1 MSLNNLK
8 VLPVYNVSTET
19 EALFI
24 PFTDV
29 LTLQSVTLS
38 TAVITRSTDGGNFPI
53 DDVSFFL
60 SNIDT
65 VGLIHEG
72 DDTVFDRIY
81 TWTPDFDSKI
91 YKMTFNIA
99 CGINISAYTDGSLNI
114 GNLRITVRQRSP
126 DILHHDQLVASGAA
140 NQSATGTSYHIYNVD
155 FTKPFTAYAGRPID
169 IRIQMITTEPVA
181 GTQTRQEGIL
191 PVFSFQAAAIT
202 KIFTLSGVIIYS
214 HPDINYADPVF
225 KDHLERLTTI

>member
-1 MSLNNLK
+1 MSLNNIK
-8 VLPVYNVSTET
+8 VVPVYNISTET
-19 EALFI
+19 EALFM

-38 TAVITRSTDGGNFPI
+38 TATITRSTDGGNFPI

-65 VGLIHEG
+65 VGIIHEG
-72 DDTVFDRIY
+72 DDTAFDRIY

-91 YKMTFNIA
+91 YKLTFNVA
-99 CGINISAYTDGSLNI
+99 CGINISAYTNGSRSI
-114 GNLRITVRQRSP
+114 GNLRIIVRQRDP
-126 DILHHDQLVASGAA
+126 DILHIDQIIISGAA
-140 NQSATGTSYHIYNVD
+140 AQTATGTSYHIFNVD
-155 FTKPFTAYAGRPID
+155 FTKAFTAYAGRPID
-169 IRIQMITTEPVA
+169 ITIRMVTTGS
-181 GTQTRQEGIL
+181 GTNTRQEGIL

-202 KIFTLSGVIIYS
+202 KIFTLSGVVIYT

-225 KDHLERLTTI
+225 KDHLDRLTTI